1 MKGIMTTREL
11 LEQLKTRREKLDG
24 AIELLEEILH
34 SSKPAK
40 KRKKIIDSLPKKK
53 STSTKGF
60 KYGADKPHWTQLP
73 KNKKRVQEMASK
85 RAKLN
90 RGKKRSKKKV

>member
-11 LEQLKTRREKLDG
+11 LEQLKIRREKLDG

-40 KRKKIIDSLPKKK
+40 KRKKIIDSLPNKKI
-53 STSTKGF
+53 TSTKGF

-73 KNKKRVQEMASK
+73 KNKKRVQEMARK

-90 RGKKRSKKKV
+90 RKKSPKKKV